1 AQRSESNSTRSLA
14 IFIHLRFH
22 CSAHSLGKR
31 MKSSARNRG
40 LRVTSGIPTIRQISA
55 MRIGTIIGIISL
67 TPHVAE
73 SRIGIGG
80 ISMTAGAKSG
90 LRIMV
95 PLGTRNNMSQQYI
108 AVRIGLNR
116 DEVIIEADDDG
127 LEMIAATLLRLRGRS
142 GPSA

>member
-1 AQRSESNSTRSLA
+1 
-14 IFIHLRFH
+14 
-22 CSAHSLGKR
+22 
-31 MKSSARNRG
+31 
-40 LRVTSGIPTIRQISA
+40 

-142 GPSA
+142 GPSAHWHFSQAFGNASKGSLALVVSRIELEQDAV